1 MYKYIYV
8 IIFIFVLNGQDL
20 KPRKNM
26 KVMMKWKLTEYLD
39 LNEEQAEKF
48 FPKMNSYE
56 KKRKDINSKI
66 KLLKEN
72 IENQVNMNSSNKRKN
87 RASIEELQKLEKS
100 LIDAKSEYF
109 LSIQNVLE
117 PVQITK
123 LLIFDKK
130 FKKVLKEELKNKNN
144 RRR

>member
-1 MYKYIYV
+1 MYKYVYLIV
-8 IIFIFVLNGQDL
+8 FIFVLNGQDF

-56 KKRKDINSKI
+56 KKRKEINSKI

-72 IENQVNMNSSNKRKN
+72 IESQVNMNSSNKRKN
-87 RASIEELQKLEKS
+87 RTSIEELQILEKG
-100 LIDAKSEYF
+100 LVDAKSEYF

-117 PVQITK
+117 PVQVTK

-130 FKKVLKEELKNKNN
+130 FKKVLKDELKNKKNK
-144 RRR
+144 RR

>member
-8 IIFIFVLNGQDL
+8 MIFIFVLNGQDL

-48 FPKMNSYE
+48 FPKMNTYE
-56 KKRKDINSKI
+56 KKRKEINSKI

-72 IENQVNMNSSNKRKN
+72 IENQVNTNSSNKRKN
-87 RASIEELQKLEKS
+87 RTSIEELQKLEKS
-100 LIDAKSEYF
+100 LIDVKSEYF
-109 LSIQNVLE
+109 LSIQNVLD
-117 PVQITK
+117 PKQVTK

-130 FKKVLKEELKNKNN
+130 FKKVLKEELKNKKN